1 MKLNDFFSPIFFI
14 ALGTAFLAVSIWV
27 WFSKGKNA
35 KAIKAKYKLGG
46 MILTLSFFAA
56 SCESVVQPPEVTC
69 YMVAQSYVYIPT
81 ENNKA
86 ILSTGDTLLVTIAN
100 PNFAYYSYTMKDTTK
115 VKLFQEGMLIKST
128 DSNFHFI
135 PIKNSIN
142 YSGKIIIDF
151 YGETKNEIQKEQFV
165 SSGFFN
171 FK

>member
-14 ALGTAFLAVSIWV
+14 ALGTAFLAVSVWV

-46 MILTLSFFAA
+46 MILTLSFFAS

-86 ILSTGDTLLVTIAN
+86 ILSTGDTLLVAIAN
-100 PNFAYYSYTMKDTTK
+100 PNFAYYSYSMTDSTK
-115 VKLFQEGMLIKST
+115 TNIFQEGMLIKST
-128 DSNFHFI
+128 DTNFHII

-142 YSGKIIIDF
+142 YSGKIAIDF
-151 YGETKNEIQKEQFV
+151 YGETKNKIQKEQLIG
-165 SSGFFN
+165 SGFFN

>member
-1 MKLNDFFSPIFFI
+1 MQTKDIFTPIFFI
-14 ALGTAFLAVSIWV
+14 ALGTAFLAVSFWV

-46 MILTLSFFAA
+46 MILSLSIFTA
-56 SCESVVQPPEVTC
+56 SCDSVNQPPEVTC

-81 ENNKA
+81 EKNKPT
-86 ILSTGDTLLVTIAN
+86 LSFNDTLFVAIAS

-115 VKLFQEGMLIKST
+115 VKLFQEGMLIKSS
-128 DSNFHFI
+128 DSNFHII
-135 PIKNSIN
+135 PIKNPIN

-151 YGETKNEIQKEQFV
+151 YGETKNKVQKEQFV
-165 SSGFFN
+165 GSGFFN